1 MRRVVAILC
10 SLALLVLSGC
20 GSVTQPTA
28 TTPSA
33 PEKPAAAGSGAPAA
47 SPVAVPGVN
56 ADTVTF
62 GSWGPITGPAA
73 AWGPAVTAIG
83 VYFDYVNEKEG
94 GIHGRKLKLVIEDDQ
109 YQPSKTVAAVKK
121 MVEQDQVFAFVG
133 GVGTATGS
141 AVMDDLVKEQIPV
154 VAPGTG
160 SGKWSI
166 PLKKNYFAWYFSY
179 RSEAIILTR
188 YAVDTL
194 GKKQLAVFYQN
205 DDFGRE
211 GLQGVKDTVTDAG
224 GTLVAEVSYNPSDSD
239 LSAQA
244 LKLKQSG
251 AEAVLSWPTVKH
263 AAALINEAA
272 SIGYHPTWLFTNPV
286 AEPSLVTLT
295 NGDAEGAYFAA
306 SLPSVEDTDNPVVR
320 EWREV
325 VGKAGL
331 NPTNMALIGWANAR
345 VAVEGLRRAGP
356 NLTRDSYIKALETM
370 KDWNDVARVSYTPE
384 DHRGVSV
391 GWVTQLQNGKFVK
404 VSDYLKAE

>member
-1 MRRVVAILC
+1 MRRVLALLC
-10 SLALLVLSGC
+10 SLAFLALSGC
-20 GSVTQPTA
+20 GSATQPTA

-33 PEKPAAAGSGAPAA
+33 QEKPAASGSGAPTAR
-47 SPVAVPGVN
+47 PVAAPGVK

-62 GSWGPITGPAA
+62 GTWGPVTGPAA

-94 GIHGRKLKLVIEDDQ
+94 GIHGRKLKVIIEDDQ

-133 GVGTATGS
+133 GVGTANGS

-154 VAPGTG
+154 VAPGSG

-166 PLKKNYFAWYFSY
+166 PLKKNYFAWFFSY

-188 YAVDTL
+188 YAVGTL
-194 GKKQLAVFYQN
+194 GKEKLAVFYQN

-211 GLQGVKDTVTDAG
+211 GLQGVKDTVTKAG
-224 GTLVAEVSYNPSDSD
+224 GTLVADVSYNPSDSD

-272 SIGYHPTWLFTNPV
+272 RIGYHPTWLFTNPV

-306 SLPSVEDTDNPVVR
+306 SLPGVDDTGNPVVR

-325 VGKAGL
+325 IGKAGL

-345 VAVEGLRRAGP
+345 VAVEALRRAGP
-356 NLTRDSYIKALETM
+356 NLTRESYIKALETM
-370 KDWNDVARVSYTPE
+370 KDWTDVARVSYTPE
-384 DHRGVSV
+384 DHRGVSA
-391 GWVTQLQNGKFVK
+391 GWVIQLQNGKFVK
-404 VSDYLKAE
+404 VSDFLKAE